1 VLGFGTLE
9 QIQEEY
15 TALAEACLIF
25 AQRELQLTDRL
36 TVIAMGKFAGRE
48 LSYGADLD
56 VIFIGDDSAGAAS
69 LMRSMSEITAE
80 GRVFSIDAR
89 LRPEGNSGPLACSV
103 AAFTEYFDAGRG
115 QFWEAQAL
123 TKSRPVSGPQQD
135 EWLAAAQSIWRRF
148 GHRADVT
155 TAIAAMHDR
164 VVKERAAG
172 NDFRD
177 FKTGTGGLMQAEF
190 FVQAL
195 QMRHDIWE
203 PGTRVAYERL
213 AEAAV
218 LPRETAQALIE
229 AYQTLRRI
237 EGILRRV
244 DDTSVSKLPTDEREL
259 ARIAR
264 RGGYAHVEAFRE
276 AYDHARETIRAKA
289 VF

>member
-1 VLGFGTLE
+1 
-9 QIQEEY
+9 
-15 TALAEACLIF
+15 
-25 AQRELQLTDRL
+25 
-36 TVIAMGKFAGRE
+36 
-48 LSYGADLD
+48 
-56 VIFIGDDSAGAAS
+56 
-69 LMRSMSEITAE
+69 
-80 GRVFSIDAR
+80 
-89 LRPEGNSGPLACSV
+89 
-103 AAFTEYFDAGRG
+103 
-115 QFWEAQAL
+115 
-123 TKSRPVSGPQQD
+123 
-135 EWLAAAQSIWRRF
+135 
-148 GHRADVT
+148 
-155 TAIAAMHDR
+155 
-164 VVKERAAG
+164 
-172 NDFRD
+172 
-177 FKTGTGGLMQAEF
+177 
-190 FVQAL
+190 
-195 QMRHDIWE
+195 MRHDIWE